1 MLGHA
6 TSRLRHQEAHATS
19 LEEIDRLII
28 NITQLTRAEGDI
40 LTRSMLHVYL
50 DDTAYAQHVKTF
62 NNAPEQFDFGAYI
75 AFMKEEALS
84 GVER

>member
-28 NITQLTRAEGDI
+28 NITQLTRAE
-40 LTRSMLHVYL
+40 
-50 DDTAYAQHVKTF
+50 
-62 NNAPEQFDFGAYI
+62 
-75 AFMKEEALS
+75 ALS
-84 GVER
+84 GLNEEVWDDGVWLFNHEHTC